1 MLFAQSPFDKVLG
14 CSNLE
19 MLKYEWIWEK
29 PMATGRLNCN
39 FAPMKCHE
47 NILVFSDKAACYVK
61 DSDSAMN
68 YHPQMSVGKPYT
80 AISGRAS
87 TNYDTKFSK
96 EQLTV
101 NDGTR
106 YPRDVIY
113 FMHDKEHYHPTQ
125 KPVDLLEYLIRT
137 YTNKGDLVLDNCFGS
152 GSTAIACLNT
162 RRRFIGMEL
171 NEEYFNIAKDRIQN
185 HMVARSLF

>member
-96 EQLTV
+96 EQLTI

-162 RRRFIGMEL
+162 HRRFIGMEL